1 MPMKSIIRSVLLV
14 LLSLT
19 SLMVTGCAAPQ
30 VNVVR
35 SKAPLESPIRT
46 IALMPSGGI
55 LADAIGLELLRF
67 GFNIIDTGKVSSLMI
82 RANLTEIEI
91 TQPHNLSRLF
101 TDGIDAVILVKSV
114 AGYDGRPQSASV
126 KIVHT
131 QTGQLIAGANWQNGR
146 GGVQG
151 SQADQ
156 NARVDLAIAAQ
167 QIADSLGQALRSTS
181 IK

>member
-1 MPMKSIIRSVLLV
+1 VKISNYNVLLMLLGFICFV
-14 LLSLT
+14 LL
-19 SLMVTGCAAPQ
+19 GCAIAPQ
-30 VNVVR
+30 VNVAR
-35 SKAPLESPIRT
+35 SQIPLEKPVRT

-67 GFNIIDTGKVSSLMI
+67 SFNIIDTGKVSSLMI

>member
-1 MPMKSIIRSVLLV
+1 MKMSNRNVLRMLLGCICLV
-14 LLSLT
+14 L
-19 SLMVTGCAAPQ
+19 VGCAIAPQ

-35 SKAPLESPIRT
+35 SQVPLEKPVRT
-46 IALMPSGGI
+46 IALMPSGGV

-67 GFNIIDTGKVSSLMI
+67 GFNVIDTGKVSSLMI
-82 RANLTEIEI
+82 QANLTEIEI

-126 KIVHT
+126 KIVYT

-156 NARVDLAIAAQ
+156 NARADLAIAAQ

-181 IK
+181 MK